1 MYKIFINDKPFII
14 ADSVFIDNSF
24 PTHSFEEDLF
34 DTKIFEA
41 LEKNFKG
48 IVFNCNDV
56 EKAFQ
61 KFSKHF
67 KLIEAAGG
75 LVFNNKNELL
85 FIERLG
91 VWDLPKGKIDS
102 GETPAITA
110 IREVEEEC
118 GINGLTIEN
127 FICES
132 YHLYFFKE
140 KNVLKRTYWY
150 KMKSTFIGELVPQ
163 IEENITK
170 VEWMNFSKSQ
180 INSLKTYESIKVVL
194 IKYFG

>member
-14 ADSVFIDNSF
+14 ADSFFIDNSF
-24 PTHSFEEDLF
+24 PTYSFEEDLF
-34 DTKIFEA
+34 ETKITEA
-41 LEKNFKG
+41 LGKNFKG
-48 IVFNCNDV
+48 VVFNCNDI
-56 EKAFQ
+56 EQAFQ
-61 KFSKHF
+61 MFLKHF
-67 KLIEAAGG
+67 ILIEAAGG
-75 LVFNNKNELL
+75 LVFNNNNELL

-102 GETPAITA
+102 GETPSITA

-118 GINGLTIEN
+118 GISGLVIEN

-132 YHLYFFKE
+132 YHLYFFKD

-150 KMKSTFIGELVPQ
+150 KMKSTFTGELVPQ

-170 VEWMNFSKSQ
+170 VEWVNFTKSQ
-180 INSLKTYESIKVVL
+180 IESLKTYESIKEVL

>member
-14 ADSVFIDNSF
+14 ADSFFIDNSF
-24 PTHSFEEDLF
+24 PTYSFEEDLF
-34 DTKIFEA
+34 ETEITEA
-41 LEKNFKG
+41 LGKNFKG
-48 IVFNCNDV
+48 VVFNCNDI
-56 EKAFQ
+56 EQAFQ
-61 KFSKHF
+61 MFLKHF
-67 KLIEAAGG
+67 ILIEAAGG
-75 LVFNNKNELL
+75 LVFNNNNELL

-102 GETPAITA
+102 GETPSITA

-118 GINGLTIEN
+118 GISGLVIEN

-132 YHLYFFKE
+132 YHLYFFKD

-150 KMKSTFIGELVPQ
+150 KMKSTFTGELVPQ

-170 VEWMNFSKSQ
+170 VEWVNFTKSQ
-180 INSLKTYESIKVVL
+180 IESLKTYESIKEVL